1 MDLNQLFRLKED
13 MLKDLAISIEN
24 MAFKNEEMKAMYYFT
39 SMEAIMDF
47 YTKAMI
53 VVINNESNRS
63 RAA

>member
-13 MLKDLAISIEN
+13 MLKDLSASMEN
-24 MAFKNEEMKAMYYFT
+24 MSFKNEEAKSIYYFT

-47 YTKAMI
+47 YTRAMI
-53 VVINNESNRS
+53 VIINNESKKS

>member
-1 MDLNQLFRLKED
+1 MDLNQLFRLKEEL
-13 MLKDLAISIEN
+13 LKDLTDSVET
-24 MAFKNEEMKAMYYFT
+24 MAFKDEKAKSVYYVT

-53 VVINNESNRS
+53 VIINNESKKS

>member
-13 MLKDLAISIEN
+13 MLKDLAIVVD
-24 MAFKNEEMKAMYYFT
+24 EETKAMYYFT

-53 VVINNESNRS
+53 VVINNESSKKKRV
-63 RAA
+63 A

>member
-13 MLKDLAISIEN
+13 MLKDLTASIEN
-24 MAFKNEEMKAMYYFT
+24 MSFRDEETKSMYYFT

-47 YTKAMI
+47 YTRAMI
-53 VVINNESNRS
+53 LIINNESKKS

>member
-1 MDLNQLFRLKED
+1 MNLNQLFRLKEE
-13 MLKDLAISIEN
+13 MLKDLALSVEN
-24 MAFKNEEMKAMYYFT
+24 MSFKDEETKAKYYFT

-53 VVINNESNRS
+53 VIINNESNKS

>member
-13 MLKDLAISIEN
+13 MLKDLAIAVEN
-24 MAFKNEEMKAMYYFT
+24 MSFKDEETKAMYYFT

-53 VVINNESNRS
+53 VVINNESKKS

>member
-13 MLKDLAISIEN
+13 MLKDLTASIEN
-24 MAFKNEEMKAMYYFT
+24 MSFKDEETKSMYYFT

-47 YTKAMI
+47 YTRSMI
-53 VVINNESNRS
+53 LIINNESKKS

>member
-13 MLKDLAISIEN
+13 MLKDLANSIEN